1 MCAQKEREDRR
12 DEEEGDQGHD
22 LPPAGGG
29 GGISAGVHAKISA
42 REVRGEHSHGH
53 NQGESR
59 VRRRRDVQV
68 HRCLTSDIYI
78 YCAGASSWVHACV
91 RCSGVHDCPWHYG
104 LLHLH
109 HIPTTNEQAIY
120 CFKLW
125 YVVVGGMQG

>member
-1 MCAQKEREDRR
+1 MCAQKEREDRS

-22 LPPAGGG
+22 LLPAGGG

-78 YCAGASSWVHACV
+78 CIYYMCRSFLLGTCT
-91 RCSGVHDCPWHYG
+91 CSVFWG
-104 LLHLH
+104 
-109 HIPTTNEQAIY
+109 T
-120 CFKLW
+120 
-125 YVVVGGMQG
+125 